1 MTTRRGRK
9 PLGPEL
15 VEHLLGSDHA
25 KERLKVLLE
34 TLREEKSV
42 PEACAALALGESR
55 FHELRVDTLQAALDR
70 LEPRPAGRPSA
81 TVSPE
86 EARIRELER
95 EVRALELQRD
105 ALQVRLELAQSLPAA
120 GRPAGAS
127 SKKLPRV
134 S

>member
-15 VEHLLGSDHA
+15 VDHLLGSDHA
-25 KERLKVLLE
+25 KERLKVFLE

-55 FHELRVDTLQAALDR
+55 FHELRVETLQAALDR
-70 LEPRPAGRPSA
+70 LEPRPAGR
-81 TVSPE
+81 
-86 EARIRELER
+86 R

>member
-1 MTTRRGRK
+1 MTTRPGRK

-25 KERLKVLLE
+25 KGRLKIMLE
-34 TLREEKSV
+34 TLRGEKSV
-42 PEACAALALGESR
+42 PEACAELSLGESR

-86 EARIRELER
+86 QARLRELER

-105 ALQVRLELAQSLPAA
+105 ALVVRLELAQALPAA

-127 SKKLPRV
+127 SKKRSV

>member
-1 MTTRRGRK
+1 MMRRGRK

-25 KERLKVLLE
+25 KERLKVMLE

-42 PEACAALALGESR
+42 PEACQALAIGESR
-55 FHELRVDTLQAALDR
+55 FHELRVDTLQAALGR

-81 TVSPE
+81 AVSPE

-95 EVRALELQRD
+95 DVRALELQRD
-105 ALQVRLELAQSLPAA
+105 ALQVRLELALSLPAA
-120 GRPAGAS
+120 GRTARVL
-127 SKKLPRV
+127 SKKPGV